1 VSVMTL
7 DENIATMERVAL
19 SRVALSRVAL
29 AAAR

>member
-19 SRVALSRVAL
+19 SRVAL